1 MPYGTE
7 RERLSTEV
15 FPKEGCI
22 CCAELPCPPP
32 EFFIEQT
39 EGLYLGFQ
47 ASPAG
52 FDPSIVNAMPPSGF
66 RMLWLTYVNDVH
78 HNGAVTTTPSGGPAV
93 SHTKT
98 NVIDYDQYIFWPEA
112 MRTLGKLENPTFPE
126 AIKVSSGSEDNG
138 TRSGTWGVVGAVDPP
153 DMEKGYSSNGTGL
166 LTYSSG
172 TPATDTH
179 AGTTFASTGSTTEYS
194 AAVSDTQFLQ
204 VATVTVN
211 HSPGGGGTAY
221 AGEYTIQKGFKD
233 PLPFVYRVRLPFP
246 TADSPMMEVLWDVE
260 FRVEGAA
267 EYSKVGTG
275 SWEAVGS
282 AALSDGQAFM
292 WEYPTLGDFRITN
305 VRFRCSPSQ
314 RFRDYAVETT
324 DGPIALST
332 ETAFD

>member
-7 RERLSTEV
+7 RERPSTEV

-32 EFFIEQT
+32 EFFIERTGGQ
-39 EGLYLGFQ
+39 YLGFQ

-66 RMLWLTYVNDVH
+66 RMLWLTYVNGVH
-78 HNGAVTTTPSGGPAV
+78 HDGGVTKTPSGGPAV

-98 NVIDYDQYIFWPEA
+98 NVIHYDQYIFSPDA
-112 MRTLGKLENPTFPE
+112 MRTLGTLENPTFPE
-126 AIKVSSGSEDNG
+126 TITVSSGSETNYSSL
-138 TRSGTWGVVGAVDPP
+138 SGTWGVNGATIP
-153 DMEKGYSSNGTGL
+153 MEEGHFTGGSPR
-166 LTYSSG
+166 LTYTDGSW
-172 TPATDTH
+172 DTH
-179 AGTTFASTGSTTEYS
+179 AGTTFDSIGGTTKYS
-194 AAVSDTQFLQ
+194 AAVSDTDFLQ
-204 VATVTVN
+204 VATVIVN

-221 AGEYTIQKGFKD
+221 AGKYTIQKGFKD
-233 PLPFVYRVRLPFP
+233 PLPFVYRVRLQSP

-282 AALSDGQAFM
+282 AALSDGSSFM
-292 WEYPTLGDFRITN
+292 EPYSGLGDFRITN
-305 VRFRCSPSQ
+305 VRFRCGPSQ